1 MATLVDV
8 LRTRTTLSAADAD
21 WLHLLVGE
29 WQLLADLSF
38 ADLLLWVDDAARPG
52 NYVVAAQ
59 LRPTTGPTAFSDDK
73 VGASVVAGERPKVA
87 EAFVTGTFVR
97 DGQPDSAPPLREE
110 TIPVRRDGRV
120 LAVIG
125 RYRNVAYG
133 RTSSALEQA
142 YVRTAD
148 ELAAMIAEGLFPSP
162 GGDADADANQR
173 VGDGLIRLDAD
184 GRVEYASPNALSAYR
199 RLGWAGDLTGERL
212 ADVTASLVPER
223 GPLSEPV
230 SAVVEGRDAR
240 SREVET
246 AAAVVHVRVIPL
258 RPGGNH
264 VGALVL
270 VRDVSELR
278 SRDRQLLSKDA
289 TIREIH
295 HRVKNNLQTVAA
307 LLRLQARRLDMPEA
321 RAALEESVRRV
332 ASIALVHETLSLAHE
347 EAVDFDAIVAQIA
360 GMVAEVSTTGA
371 RVGTSYHGSFGV
383 LSAEIATPLALVI
396 TELVQNAVE
405 HAFAGATGEVTISAE
420 RSGGQLRVVVAD
432 DGAGLPAGFVPEAS
446 PRLGLQIVRTLV
458 VAELGGTI
466 ALEPR
471 EPRGTRVLLTIPV
484 DD

>member
-8 LRTRTTLSAADAD
+8 LRRRAGLSAADAD

-38 ADLLLWVDDAARPG
+38 ADLLLWVEDASRPG
-52 NYVVAAQ
+52 EYVVAAQ

-73 VGASVVAGERPKVA
+73 VGTTVVNGERPKVS
-87 EAFVTGTFVR
+87 EAFATGAFVR
-97 DGQPDSAPPLREE
+97 DGAPDGVPLREE

-133 RTSSALEQA
+133 RSSSALEHA
-142 YVRTAD
+142 YIRTAD
-148 ELAAMIAEGLFPSP
+148 ELAAMIADGLFPTP

-199 RLGWAGDLTGERL
+199 RLGWTGDLTGERL
-212 ADVTASLVPER
+212 ADVTSSLVSER

-230 SAVVEGRDAR
+230 AAIAEGRVPR

-246 AAAVVHVRVIPL
+246 GAAVVHVRAIPL
-258 RPGGNH
+258 RRSGQH
-264 VGALVL
+264 VGALIL

-307 LLRLQARRLDMPEA
+307 LLRLQARRLDVPEA

-347 EAVDFDAIVAQIA
+347 EAVDFDAIVVQIA
-360 GMVAEVSTTGA
+360 GMVADVSTTGA
-371 RVGTSYHGSFGV
+371 RVGTAYNGLFGV
-383 LSAEIATPLALVI
+383 LPAEVATPLALVI

-405 HAFAGATGEVTISAE
+405 HAFAGEPGQVTITAT
-420 RSGGQLRVVVAD
+420 RHGGELTVVVGD
-432 DGAGLPAGFVPEAS
+432 DGAGLPPGFVAEAS

-466 ALEPR
+466 ALRPR
-471 EPRGTRVLLTIPV
+471 KPRGTEVVLTIPIHG
-484 DD
+484 

>member
-1 MATLVDV
+1 MATLADV
-8 LRTRTTLSAADAD
+8 LRRSTGLSTDDAA

-38 ADLLLWVDDAARPG
+38 ADLLLWVADSSRPG
-52 NYVVAAQ
+52 DYVVAAQ

-73 VGASVVAGERPKVA
+73 VGTTVAFGERPKVA
-87 EAFVTGTFVR
+87 SAFTTGAFVR
-97 DGQPDSAPPLREE
+97 DSGPEGLPLREE
-110 TIPVRRDGRV
+110 TIPVRRAGRV

-125 RYRNVAYG
+125 RYRNVDVG
-133 RTSSALEQA
+133 RTPSTLEQA

-148 ELAAMIAEGLFPSP
+148 ELADMIADGLFPSP

-212 ADVTASLVPER
+212 ADVTSTLVPER

-230 SAVVEGRDAR
+230 AAIAEGRVAR

-246 AAAVVHVRVIPL
+246 PAAVVHVRAIPL
-258 RPGGNH
+258 RRGGQH
-264 VGALVL
+264 LGALVL

-307 LLRLQARRLDMPEA
+307 LLRLQARRLDSPEA
-321 RAALEESVRRV
+321 REALEESVRRV

-347 EAVDFDAIVAQIA
+347 EAVDFDAIVVQIA
-360 GMVAEVSTTGA
+360 GMVADVSTTGD
-371 RVGTSYHGSFGV
+371 RVATAYKGSFGV
-383 LSAEIATPLALVI
+383 LPAEVATPLALVI
-396 TELVQNAVE
+396 TELVQNAAE
-405 HAFAGATGEVTISAE
+405 HAFAGAAGEVTIAAGREGDS
-420 RSGGQLRVVVAD
+420 LRVVVAD
-432 DGAGLPAGFVPEAS
+432 DGAGFPAGFVAEAS
-446 PRLGLQIVRTLV
+446 KRLGLQIVRTLV
-458 VAELGGTI
+458 VTELGGTI
-466 ALEPR
+466 ELLPR
-471 EPRGTRVLLTIPV
+471 LPRGTEVVLSIPLRP
-484 DD
+484 

>member
-8 LRTRTTLSAADAD
+8 FRKRAGLSAADAD
-21 WLHLLVGE
+21 WVHLLVGE

-38 ADLLLWVDDAARPG
+38 ADLLLWVDDVARPG
-52 NYVVAAQ
+52 EYVVAAQ

-73 VGASVVAGERPKVA
+73 VGTTVAIGERPKVA
-87 EAFVTGTFVR
+87 RAFSTGAFVR
-97 DGQPDSAPPLREE
+97 DPSRDGLPLREE

-125 RYRNVAYG
+125 RYRNMDYG
-133 RTSSALEQA
+133 RSSSALEHA
-142 YVRTAD
+142 YTRTAD
-148 ELAAMIAEGLFPSP
+148 ELAAMIADGLFPSP
-162 GGDADADANQR
+162 GGDVDADANQR

-199 RLGWAGDLTGERL
+199 RLGWAGDLAGERL
-212 ADVTASLVPER
+212 ADVTSSLVSER

-230 SAVVEGRDAR
+230 AAITEGRAPR

-246 AAAVVHVRVIPL
+246 GAAVVHIRAIPL
-258 RPGGNH
+258 RRGGQH
-264 VGALVL
+264 LGALIL

-307 LLRLQARRLDMPEA
+307 LLRLQARRLDVPEA

-347 EAVDFDAIVAQIA
+347 EAVDFDAIVVQIA
-360 GMVAEVSTTGA
+360 GMVADVSTTGA
-371 RVGTSYHGSFGV
+371 RVDTSYEGMFGV
-383 LSAEIATPLALVI
+383 LAAEVATPLALVI

-405 HAFAGATGEVTISAE
+405 HAFAGASGQVTIAAIRTE
-420 RSGGQLRVVVAD
+420 GALRVVVGD
-432 DGAGLPAGFVPEAS
+432 DGAGLPAGFVAEAS

-466 ALEPR
+466 ALRPR
-471 EPRGTRVLLTIPV
+471 EPRGTEVVLTIPLG
-484 DD
+484 D

>member
-8 LRTRTTLSAADAD
+8 LRRRTSLSPADAD

-38 ADLLLWVDDAARPG
+38 ADLLLWVDDATRPG
-52 NYVVAAQ
+52 QYVVAAQ

-73 VGASVVAGERPKVA
+73 VGTTVSPGERPKVA
-87 EAFVTGTFVR
+87 EAFTSGAFVR
-97 DGQPDSAPPLREE
+97 DPQPGGAPPLREE

-125 RYRNVAYG
+125 RYRNITYG

-148 ELAAMIAEGLFPSP
+148 ELAAMVADGLFPSP

-173 VGDGLIRLDAD
+173 VGDGLIRLDAL

-212 ADVTASLVPER
+212 ADVTSSLVPER
-223 GPLSEPV
+223 GPLSEPI
-230 SAVVEGRDAR
+230 AAIVEGRVTR

-246 AAAVVHVRVIPL
+246 SAAVVHLRAIPL
-258 RPGGNH
+258 RPGGTH

-307 LLRLQARRLDMPEA
+307 LLRLQARRLDVPEA

-347 EAVDFDAIVAQIA
+347 EAVDFDAIAAQIA

-371 RVGTSYHGSFGV
+371 RVATAFEGSFGV
-383 LSAEIATPLALVI
+383 LPAEVATPLALVI

-405 HAFAGATGEVTISAE
+405 HAFAGASGEVMISAVRVE
-420 RSGGQLRVVVAD
+420 GGLRVVVAD

-458 VAELGGTI
+458 VTELGGTI
-466 ALEPR
+466 ALHPR
-471 EPRGTRVLLTIPV
+471 EPRGTSVVLT
-484 DD
+484 

>member
-8 LRTRTTLSAADAD
+8 LRRRTSLSPADAD

-38 ADLLLWVDDAARPG
+38 ADLLLWVDDATRPG
-52 NYVVAAQ
+52 DYVVAAQ

-73 VGASVVAGERPKVA
+73 VGTTVSPGERPKVA
-87 EAFVTGTFVR
+87 EAFTSGAFVR
-97 DGQPDSAPPLREE
+97 DPQPGGAPPLREE

-125 RYRNVAYG
+125 RYRNITYG

-148 ELAAMIAEGLFPSP
+148 ELAAMVADGLFPSP

-173 VGDGLIRLDAD
+173 VGDGLIRLDAL

-212 ADVTASLVPER
+212 ADVTSSLVPER
-223 GPLSEPV
+223 GPLSEPI
-230 SAVVEGRDAR
+230 AAIVEGRVTR

-246 AAAVVHVRVIPL
+246 SAAVVHLRAIPL
-258 RPGGNH
+258 RPGGTH

-307 LLRLQARRLDMPEA
+307 LLRLQARRLDVPEA

-347 EAVDFDAIVAQIA
+347 EAVDFDAIA
-360 GMVAEVSTTGA
+360 
-371 RVGTSYHGSFGV
+371 
-383 LSAEIATPLALVI
+383 
-396 TELVQNAVE
+396 
-405 HAFAGATGEVTISAE
+405 
-420 RSGGQLRVVVAD
+420 
-432 DGAGLPAGFVPEAS
+432 
-446 PRLGLQIVRTLV
+446 
-458 VAELGGTI
+458 
-466 ALEPR
+466 
-471 EPRGTRVLLTIPV
+471 
-484 DD
+484 